1 MRGLP
6 FFDDIRD
13 ALPFGT
19 DSFLQGLLLRKMRE
33 GRVMGMTVARHPYQS
48 NRYRPGYWNGL
59 QGSRYYGQYFNI
71 ESEER
76 ITAMMEISAALR
88 SHGINPVVTRWKK
101 YTRIMISRKDYLK
114 MGERLKTQIE
124 TINAKYMHGW

>member
-1 MRGLP
+1 M
-6 FFDDIRD
+6 
-13 ALPFGT
+13 
-19 DSFLQGLLLRKMRE
+19 Q
-33 GRVMGMTVARHPYQS
+33 MTVARHSYQS

-101 YTRIMISRKDYLK
+101 YTRIMISEKEYLT

>member
-1 MRGLP
+1 M
-6 FFDDIRD
+6 
-13 ALPFGT
+13 
-19 DSFLQGLLLRKMRE
+19 Q
-33 GRVMGMTVARHPYQS
+33 MTVVRHSYQS

-88 SHGINPVVTRWKK
+88 SHWINPVVTRWKK
-101 YTRIMISRKDYLK
+101 YTRIMISRKDYLM